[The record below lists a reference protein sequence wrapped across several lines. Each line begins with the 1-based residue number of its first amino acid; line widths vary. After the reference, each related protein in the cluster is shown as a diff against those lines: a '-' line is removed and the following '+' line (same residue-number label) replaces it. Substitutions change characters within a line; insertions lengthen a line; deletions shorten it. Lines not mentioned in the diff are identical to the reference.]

1 MATQTVVRNYTETLA
16 DYVGSTRYED
26 IPPHVIEHA
35 KKVVLDTTGAIVR
48 AASHRYTAA
57 NILSKYALDRGG
69 NAEATL
75 IGQGFR
81 TDAVNAVL
89 VNGTFGYYCDV
100 ESILPV
106 TISHPAAVIFPTVL
120 ALAESRNLS
129 GKDLLRAFVVGYE
142 VQARVI
148 LALGPSALYE
158 RNFHPSAVGGTFGAA
173 AAAGSLLGLDAAKQ
187 SVAFGLAGCQA
198 SGLLAW
204 ETDATEHSRPFQMG
218 LAARNGVTSALLAE
232 KGFGGPP
239 NIFEGKY
246 SIFQSFTARPYPE
259 RLVEELGQK
268 YYILDT
274 LFKRYSCCGFIL
286 SGADGLL
293 EIINKNKLTHEN
305 IDSIDLHFAKEG
317 AHIIDNNS
325 LKSHNAQY
333 VLSVLAVNGEVN
345 IDDILEDR
353 TREASI
359 SRLSKK
365 VKVVPDDLPDF
376 PQKHSSI
383 VVVKTKDGQSYSEN
397 VVEPKGTP
405 TNPLTQAE
413 LEEKFLRLTRTE
425 MLNDQARETIKKV
438 NALEGIN
445 DIHEL
450 THLLL

>member
-1 MATQTVVRNYTETLA
+1 MS
-16 DYVGSTRYED
+16 STRYED
-26 IPPHVIEHA
+26 IPSEVITHA

-48 AASHRYTAA
+48 AASRRYTAA
-57 NILSKYALDRGG
+57 NILSRFALDRGG

-81 TDAVNAVL
+81 TDVVNATL

-100 ESILPV
+100 ESILPE

-120 ALAESRNLS
+120 ALAESRGLS

-158 RNFHPSAVGGTFGAA
+158 RNFHPSAVGGAFGAA
-173 AAAGSLLGLDAAKQ
+173 AAAGSLLGLDTKKQ
-187 SVAFGLAGCQA
+187 ALAFGLAGCQA
-198 SGLLAW
+198 CGLLAW
-204 ETDATEHSRPFQMG
+204 ETDASEHSRPFQMG

-246 SIFQSFTARPYPE
+246 SIFQSFTARAHPE
-259 RLVEELGQK
+259 KLAGDLGRK

-293 EIINKNKLTHEN
+293 SIINKNKLTHEG
-305 IDSIDLHFAKEG
+305 IVGIDLHFAKEG

-333 VLSVLAVNGEVN
+333 ILSVLAVNGEVN

-353 TREASI
+353 TKDAPI
-359 SRLSKK
+359 KRLSEN
-365 VKVVPDDLPDF
+365 VKVVPDDIPDF
-376 PQKHSSI
+376 PRKHSSV
-383 VVVKTKDGQSYSEN
+383 VVVKTKDGKSYTEN
-397 VVEPKGTP
+397 VDEPKGTP
-405 TNPLTQAE
+405 TNPLTEGE

-425 MLNDQARETIKKV
+425 MLNDQAHATIEKV
-438 NALEGIN
+438 NSLDKVG

-450 THLLL
+450 TRLLV